1 MIGYNEK
8 QEALKLWSLLQS
20 SQLMLKEFNASPA
33 EIASACGVEDAA
45 DEEALQAARVR
56 WYAWLALRVR
66 AWRRSGEYALC
77 FAYAQKAQRQ
87 PYDLLARLEVQDVER
102 EAYEQIVPKLSRKEG
117 GALSAGEAKALQG
130 TTQKDEPT
138 FEVDG
143 FRVLRMVYLQGLT
156 AQEDIGRARILYDR
170 LLRILPMRELMERLS
185 SLLKA
190 LESVAPLDENAK
202 AKDVWLEKDVMSV
215 LDKLV
220 TDSFCRSIAPTQ
232 ERASGAAL
240 NVDGNDFTI
249 LDRLMDNWDKSLSD
263 DGEFTLPMDAVRR
276 VGFMPSLL
284 TAGIVRK
291 VARANAAAAE
301 AKQSSARQFVAIPG
315 GHTML
320 GVYDNADRSAPEKF
334 FEVVSKDQALKG
346 KRLMRIKPYMGLQ
359 LMQLDDE
366 TEKLMSREG
375 GADET
380 FRAEDQGGRQVAE
393 KLSCQVA
400 EAKELESSECFKML
414 INGKPM
420 DDEKLKV
427 ALREL
432 REAVR
437 DFFRL
442 TEIPEKCKGP
452 ITTYG
457 WTKISRYKAVS
468 QLLAF
473 GVGDSLLQMGCPAG
487 ETPHEVIVLLDELD
501 TDQTRREEYA
511 AFIRSLKDWSVH
523 LYIRYYEQ
531 YLYREYRSIAYPE
544 SRYAM
549 LKAWLE
555 RAAKAKKA
563 GDMNKLAEPTFTAR
577 QLREYCWHGMKRF
590 LYSGTSVQSFSL
602 KPKKNVFEIDIFFQ
616 LACMWFRNQHL
627 EDLEDLWFVGI
638 ENSPEESYFL
648 VRNKKTRFVDI
659 LAETDEAAQSA
670 GKLTPMLLRKLL
682 VGANSDCVK
691 LTKDHYSGRFRLE

>member
-33 EIASACGVEDAA
+33 EIARACDVADAA

-66 AWRRSGEYALC
+66 AWRRSGDYALC
-77 FAYAQKAQRQ
+77 FAYAQRAQRQ

-102 EAYEQIVPKLSRKEG
+102 EAYEQIVPKLSQKESCV
-117 GALSAGEAKALQG
+117 LSVGEAKDLQEPSR
-130 TTQKDEPT
+130 KEEPT

-156 AQEDIGRARILYDR
+156 AQEDVMRARILYDR

-190 LESVAPLDENAK
+190 LENVAPLDENAK
-202 AKDVWLEKDVMSV
+202 VKDVWLEQEVMSE

-220 TDSFCRSIAPTQ
+220 TSSFCQPIAPIQ

-249 LDRLMDNWDKSLSD
+249 LDRLMDNWDKTLSD
-263 DGEFTLPMDAVRR
+263 EVEFTLPMDAVRR

-284 TAGIVRK
+284 TAGIVHK
-291 VARANAAAAE
+291 VARAKAAVAE
-301 AKQSSARQFVAIPG
+301 GKRASERQFVAIPG

-320 GVYDNADRSAPEKF
+320 GIYDNADRSAPEKF
-334 FEVVSKDQALKG
+334 FEAVSKDQALKG

-366 TEKLMSREG
+366 TEKLMSRKG

-400 EAKELESSECFKML
+400 EAKELESSECFKTL
-414 INGKPM
+414 INGKPL
-420 DDEKLKV
+420 DDEKMKV

-432 REAVR
+432 REAVK

-452 ITTYG
+452 ITTYT
-457 WTKISRYKAVS
+457 WTKMSRYKAVS

-473 GVGDSLLQMGCPAG
+473 GAGDSLLQMSCPAG
-487 ETPHEVIVLLDELD
+487 ETPRAIIALLNELD
-501 TDQTRREEYA
+501 ADQARREEYA
-511 AFIRSLKDWSVH
+511 AFVSSLKDWPVQ

-531 YLYREYRSIAYPE
+531 YLHREYWSVAYPE

-555 RAAKAKKA
+555 RAAKAKDN
-563 GDMNKLAEPTFTAR
+563 GDMSKLAEPTFSAR

-590 LYSGTSVQSFSL
+590 LYSGTSVQSFAL
-602 KPKKNVFEIDIFFQ
+602 KPKKNVFEVDIFFQ
-616 LACMWFRNQHL
+616 MACMWFRNQHL
-627 EDLEDLWFVGI
+627 KDLEELWFVGT
-638 ENSPEESYFL
+638 ENCPEESYFL
-648 VRNKKTRFVDI
+648 VRNEKTRFVDI
-659 LAETDEAAQSA
+659 LAETDEADQSA
-670 GKLTPMLLRKLL
+670 GKLTPKLLKELL
-682 VGANSDCVK
+682 VGTNSDCVK
-691 LTKDHYSGRFRLE
+691 LTKDHYSDRYRLE